1 MRILLAE
8 DDAQLGDALRMGLR
22 LSGFQVDWVR
32 DGVAAVHEM
41 VATPYKAL
49 VLDIGLP
56 RQNGLQVLTQLREK
70 KNACPVMMLT
80 AQDAPADIAAA
91 LDLGADDYVVKPVD
105 LEVLAA
111 RLRALIRRAS
121 GKASP
126 TLVLG
131 PVRLDPAS
139 RRVWLDTELLTL
151 SGKEFEILQALMMA
165 DGRILTREA
174 LSRHLYQWGE
184 EVDSN
189 TVEVH
194 IHHLRRKLGARGKQL
209 VATVRGIGY
218 QIRV

>member
-22 LSGFQVDWVR
+22 LAGYQVDWVR
-32 DGVAAVHEM
+32 DGVATVHEM
-41 VATPYKAL
+41 AATPYKAL

-56 RQNGLQVLTQLREK
+56 RLNGLQVLTQVREK
-70 KNACPVMMLT
+70 KNLCPVMMLT
-80 AQDAPADIAAA
+80 AQDAPADIACA

-105 LEVLAA
+105 LDVLAA

-121 GKASP
+121 GKANPS
-126 TLVLG
+126 LLAG
-131 PVRLDPAS
+131 PLRLDPAS
-139 RRVWLDTELLTL
+139 RSVWLDDILLAVP
-151 SGKEFEILQALMMA
+151 GKEFEILQALMLA

-174 LSRHLYQWGE
+174 LSHHLYQWGE

-194 IHHLRRKLGARGKQL
+194 IHHLRRKLGPRGKQL
-209 VATVRGIGY
+209 IATVRGIGY
-218 QIRV
+218 QIRA